1 MSKPVPPT
9 EFLAKMNR
17 LQNPISAF
25 HLENLLYRYKFVMK
39 FQNQHVLN
47 NYEFWNARGLRQ
59 YLLYITDYSYKTNN
73 ETVFKEITVPYL
85 TTITKMVK
93 KFDLLEELQ
102 GIIISQTFDSDV
114 KKQRIINS
122 SVDIK
127 M

>member
-1 MSKPVPPT
+1 M
-9 EFLAKMNR
+9 
-17 LQNPISAF
+17 
-25 HLENLLYRYKFVMK
+25 
-39 FQNQHVLN
+39 
-47 NYEFWNARGLRQ
+47 
-59 YLLYITDYSYKTNN
+59 LYITDYGYKTNN

-102 GIIISQTFDSDV
+102 SIIISQTFDSDV